1 MVCNFADGIDCTNG
15 LIIGGLETD
24 EEKPEVLVELDF
36 GWHLG
41 DLLVGWSLDRSFVRS
56 SSWWGLVSGL

>member
-1 MVCNFADGIDCTNG
+1 MYFTNG
-15 LIIGGLETD
+15 FIIGGLETD

-41 DLLVGWSLDRSFVRS
+41 DLVVGKTLDRSSVLGFTS
-56 SSWWGLVSGL
+56 WGLVSGL